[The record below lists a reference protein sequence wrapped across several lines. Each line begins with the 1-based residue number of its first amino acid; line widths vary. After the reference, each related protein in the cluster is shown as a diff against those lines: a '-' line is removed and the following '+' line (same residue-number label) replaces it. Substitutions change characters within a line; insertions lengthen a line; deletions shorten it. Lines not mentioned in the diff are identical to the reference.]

1 MHAAHPPNRREF
13 LLLCLAALGVVYGDI
28 GTSPLYAWNE
38 IHHTGAVE
46 SPADIV
52 GVCSL
57 VLWTM
62 TFAVTM
68 KYVLVVLRADNHG
81 EGGTFALMGLVR
93 ELPFPGRAALLTALT
108 FAACLLYAEGLLTPA
123 ISVVSAMEGL
133 AVASPKLEPLIVPG
147 ALCVL
152 TGLFAIQRVGTARLG
167 LVFGVVS
174 VIWFATISALGAHAI
189 FETPAILAALSPHH
203 AVGFLVRNFGWR
215 LLPVLGSVVLAI
227 TGGEALYADIG
238 HFGVRTIR
246 MTWYFVVF
254 PSLLLAYLGQ
264 GAVLLSGVELR
275 GGNVFYSTVPDALV
289 APMVVLSTAA
299 AIIASQALISGAF
312 SLTRSAI
319 HLGLVPRMSVEHT
332 SAQMEGQI
340 YLPAVN
346 ALLWLG
352 CCALVVSFR
361 SSAGLAGAYG
371 LAVMGVM
378 TTTTVSCLVLARW
391 RWGWS
396 WPAVGAVFLPMLAF
410 DLSYL
415 GANVSKLFA
424 GAWMPLLFG
433 ILLYS
438 LMWTWRDGRERLRA
452 AFTNIPSLPLRAL
465 LDGRDALIELPKAF
479 VFLVAAPVLSADDAA
494 PVLLRKFVDRYGALP
509 RHLTLFSVIE
519 EASVPYWRQSRFDV
533 VDCGR
538 GVVSVQMHVG
548 FMEQPDV
555 RAALTWL
562 KTHRKVRIHA
572 HRWTVVT
579 GLEELV
585 FSPGAP
591 LRLRLVSALMRWA
604 GQATRWFGLGA
615 DSGVSKEVLPVK
627 VHRDGSMELTLN
639 LEVR

>member
-1 MHAAHPPNRREF
+1 MQATHAQSPRDFA
-13 LLLCLAALGVVYGDI
+13 LLCLAALGVVYGDI

-46 SPADIV
+46 TPADVI

-57 VLWTM
+57 VVWTM
-62 TFAVTM
+62 TLAVTF

-93 ELPFPGRAALLTALT
+93 TLLFPGRAALLVALT

-123 ISVVSAMEGL
+123 ISVVSAMEGI
-133 AVASPKLEPLIVPG
+133 AVANPSLEPLIVPG
-147 ALCVL
+147 ALVVL
-152 TGLFAIQRVGTARLG
+152 TVLFAIQRVGTARLG
-167 LVFGVVS
+167 MAFGVIS
-174 VIWFATISALGAHAI
+174 VVWFLTIGLLGLRAVVT
-189 FETPAILAALSPHH
+189 TPGILAALSPHQ
-203 AVGFLVRNFGWR
+203 AVSYLGRNFGLG

-246 MTWYFVVF
+246 ATWYALVF

-275 GGNVFYSTVPDALV
+275 GGNVFYTTVPDALV
-289 APMVVLSTAA
+289 GPMVVLSTLA

-319 HLGLVPRMSVEHT
+319 HLGLVPRIPVFHT
-332 SAQMEGQI
+332 SEQMEGQI

-346 ALLWLG
+346 AFLWLG
-352 CCALVVSFR
+352 CCALVVQFR

-396 WPAVGAVFLPMLAF
+396 WPAVLAVFVPMLAF
-410 DLSYL
+410 DGSYL
-415 GANVSKLFA
+415 LANVTKLFA

-433 ILLYS
+433 VTLYW
-438 LMWTWRDGRERLRA
+438 LMWNWREGRERLRA
-452 AFTNIPSLPLRAL
+452 AFTDVPSLPLSDFLSRRS
-465 LDGRDALIELPKAF
+465 DIVEIPKAF
-479 VFLVAAPVLSADDAA
+479 VFLVANPVRSPQDDT
-494 PVLLRKFVDRYGALP
+494 PVLLRKFVDRYGGLP

-519 EASVPYWRQSRFDV
+519 ESAVPWWREQRFEV
-533 VDCGR
+533 VDCGP

-548 FMEQPDV
+548 FMEQPDL
-555 RAALTWL
+555 RSALTYL
-562 KTHRKVRIHA
+562 KSHRRIRIHA
-572 HRWTVVT
+572 HRWTIVT
-579 GLEELV
+579 GVEELV
-585 FSPGAP
+585 FARGAP
-591 LRLRLVSALMRWA
+591 LRLRLVALAMRWA
-604 GQATRWFGLGA
+604 GQVTRWFGLTRDA
-615 DSGVSKEVLPVK
+615 GVSKEVLPVR
-627 VHRDGSMELTLN
+627 VHRDGRMELALN
-639 LEVR
+639 IGGS

>member
-1 MHAAHPPNRREF
+1 MHAPSPPNRREF

-46 SPADIV
+46 SPEAV
-52 GVCSL
+52 LGVCSL
-57 VLWTM
+57 VLWTL
-62 TFAVTM
+62 TFAVTL

-93 ELPFPGRAALLTALT
+93 ELSFPGRALLLSALT

-133 AVASPKLEPLIVPG
+133 AVANPALEPLIVPG
-147 ALCVL
+147 ALAVL
-152 TGLFAIQRVGTARLG
+152 TALFAIQRIGTARLG
-167 LVFGVVS
+167 TVFGLVS
-174 VIWFATISALGAHAI
+174 VAWFATISVLGARAI
-189 FETPAILAALSPHH
+189 AETPGILAAVSPHH
-203 AVGFLVRNFGWR
+203 AVRFVAANAGWP

-246 MTWYFVVF
+246 TTWYFVVY
-254 PSLLLAYLGQ
+254 PALLLAYLGQ

-275 GGNVFYSTVPDALV
+275 GGNVFYTTVPDALV
-289 APMVVLSTAA
+289 APMVVLSTLA

-319 HLGLVPRMSVEHT
+319 HLGLVPRVPIQHT

-346 ALLWLG
+346 AFLWLG
-352 CCALVVSFR
+352 CCALVVQFR

-396 WPAVGAVFLPMLAF
+396 WPAVVAVFLPMLVF
-410 DLSYL
+410 DASYL

-424 GAWMPLLFG
+424 GAWMPLAFG
-433 ILLYS
+433 IFLYG
-438 LMWTWRDGRERLRA
+438 LMWTWRDGRERLRT
-452 AFTNIPSLPLRAL
+452 AFTRIPGLPLSEVVSQRERL
-465 LDGRDALIELPKAF
+465 VDLPKAF
-479 VFLVAAPVLSADDAA
+479 VFLVANPVVSPDDQA

-509 RHLTLFSVIE
+509 RYLTLFSIVE
-519 EASVPYWRQSRFDV
+519 EASVPYWRQQRFDV
-533 VDCGR
+533 VECGP

-562 KTHRKVRIHA
+562 KTHRKIRIHA

-585 FSPGAP
+585 FAPGSS
-591 LRLRLVSALMRWA
+591 LRLRLFAWMMRWS
-604 GQATRWFGLGA
+604 GQATRWFGLGPDA
-615 DSGVSKEVLPVK
+615 GVSREVLPVR
-627 VHRDGSMELTLN
+627 VHRDGTMELTMN
-639 LEVR
+639 LEAP

>member
-1 MHAAHPPNRREF
+1 VHGPPPNRREF

-46 SPADIV
+46 SPADV
-52 GVCSL
+52 LGVCSL
-57 VLWTM
+57 VVWTM

-68 KYVLVVLRADNHG
+68 KYVLLVLRADNHG

-93 ELPFPGRAALLTALT
+93 TLSFPGRPALLVALT

-133 AVASPKLEPLIVPG
+133 AVANPALEPLIVPG
-147 ALCVL
+147 ALVVL
-152 TGLFAIQRVGTARLG
+152 TGLFAIQRIGTARLG
-167 LVFGVVS
+167 IAFGVVS
-174 VIWFATISALGAHAI
+174 VVWFVTLTVLGLRAVAQ
-189 FETPAILAALSPHH
+189 TPEILGALSPHH
-203 AVGFLVRNFGWR
+203 AVGFLSRHFGLG

-246 MTWYFVVF
+246 ATWYFLVYPALVC
-254 PSLLLAYLGQ
+254 AYLGQ
-264 GAVLLSGVELR
+264 GAVLLSGVPLR
-275 GGNVFYSTVPDALV
+275 GGNVFYTTVPDGFV
-289 APMVVLSTAA
+289 APMVALSTAA

-319 HLGLVPRMSVEHT
+319 HLGLVPRLPVHHT

-346 ALLWLG
+346 LFLWIG
-352 CCALVVSFR
+352 CCALVVAFG

-396 WPAVGAVFLPMLAF
+396 WPAVAAVFLPMLAF
-410 DLSYL
+410 DGAYL
-415 GANVSKLFA
+415 LANVAKLFA

-433 ILLYS
+433 AGLYA

-452 AFTNIPSLPLRAL
+452 AFTRIPPLPLSEVVAQRERL
-465 LDGRDALIELPKAF
+465 VEIPKAF
-479 VFLVAAPVLSADDAA
+479 VLLVATPVTAVDDPA

-509 RHLTLFSVIE
+509 RHLTLFSIVE
-519 EASVPYWRQSRFDV
+519 EPSVPYWRQQRFDV
-533 VDCGR
+533 VDCGS
-538 GVVSVQMHVG
+538 GVVSVRMHVG

-562 KTHRKVRIHA
+562 KTHRKIRIHA

-585 FSPGAP
+585 FSPGGA
-591 LRLRLVSALMRWA
+591 LRLRLFAWMMRWS

-615 DSGVSKEVLPVK
+615 DAGVSREVLPVR
-627 VHRDGSMELTLN
+627 VHRDGTMELTMN
-639 LEVR
+639 VEVA